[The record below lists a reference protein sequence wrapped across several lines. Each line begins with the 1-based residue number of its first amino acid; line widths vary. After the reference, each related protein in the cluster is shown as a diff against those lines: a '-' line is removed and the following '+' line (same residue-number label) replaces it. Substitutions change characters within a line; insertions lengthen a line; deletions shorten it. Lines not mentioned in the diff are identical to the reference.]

1 MAKEIK
7 LFNCDNT
14 GTPESCLTLN
24 DLLDQGVTPRHLP
37 SNSGL
42 YQTTAQSSGVEFK
55 RARNAKQIKKGGAY
69 IVLGSDRPTSIASG
83 YGSKGAQNAATID
96 LVVGRMSSVN
106 EGHGAAPLAKVDN
119 SFVADAARIYI
130 SQLTDVDTNFGLA
143 GGEEGSLSQRGC
155 SAIGIK
161 ADGVRIVGRQGI
173 KIVTGKAQGTKAGA
187 HGELNSRG
195 GKITTPAP
203 PIELIA
209 GNNITPMKIPGGKF
223 LPGGTIE
230 MLQPIPLGTNTI
242 DALQDLSDIVGELW
256 SAVFNFALIQTGQ
269 NIAFGT
275 SPFAWQPAAVAAA
288 TPGHLSYV
296 INSLYQTRVNNTLWQ
311 LNYLNPLGYKYI
323 CSRSVKTT

>member
-7 LFNCDNT
+7 IFNCENT
-14 GTPESCLTLN
+14 AAPLSCLTLN
-24 DLLDQGVTPRHLP
+24 ELIEGGATLTQLP
-37 SNSGL
+37 PNTGL
-42 YQTTAQSSGVEFK
+42 YQTTPQSAGVEFK
-55 RARNAKQIKKGGAY
+55 RARNAKEIKKGGAY
-69 IVLGSDRPTSIASG
+69 VILGADRPSSLVSG
-83 YGSKGAQNAATID
+83 YGGKGAQNASTID

-106 EGHGAAPLAKVDN
+106 EGLGAAPLAKVDN

-130 SQLTDVDTNFGLA
+130 SQLTDVDANFGLA
-143 GGEEGSLSQRGC
+143 GGEEGSMSQKGG

-161 ADGVRIVGRQGI
+161 ADGIRIIGREGI
-173 KIVTGKAQGTKAGA
+173 KIVTGKAQGPKAGSA
-187 HGELNSRG
+187 GELNSRG
-195 GKITTPAP
+195 GKIKTPAP

-209 GNNITPMKIPGGKF
+209 GNSVAPVTVPGGKF

-230 MLQPIPLGTNTI
+230 KLQPIPLGSNTR
-242 DALQDLSDIVGELW
+242 DALQELSDIVGELW
-256 SAVFNFALIQTGQ
+256 SAVFNFALIQSGQ
-269 NIAFGT
+269 NVAFGT

-288 TPGHLSYV
+288 TPIHLSYV